1 MKIAY
6 LTSRYPAVSH
16 TFIRRE
22 VAMLRRKGIPVE
34 TFSVRRA
41 EEEDVPSSDDRDER
55 ERTWSILPIGPLDFL
70 SSHLRTAT
78 RKPVSYLKTLAL
90 ALSER
95 PRGVRA
101 FVWSLLYFG
110 EAVPLARE
118 LERRSVSHLHN
129 HFANAGGDVGFLA
142 SKLSG
147 IPWSVTLHGT
157 ADFEGPPHLLG
168 RKIVD
173 SEFAVCVSHFGRA
186 QALRVVPK
194 EHWDKVIVARC
205 GVELGQIPE
214 RAPGRDDGAP
224 ARVLTVGRLSSE
236 KGHVGLVDAFD
247 AAFRDR
253 DVELHVVGSGPE
265 LSDIQQEVARRGLDN
280 RVKFLGALSARD
292 VLLQMAN
299 ADVFALPSLM
309 EGLPVVLM
317 EAMAVGVPV
326 VAPRL
331 SGIPELVE
339 DGVSGLLFTPANW
352 RELGE
357 KMALALDD
365 RALRQRLVRAARAK
379 VEGEFSIDEAVAP
392 LFERFGGRDVGHGEP
407 GSP

>member
-22 VAMLRRKGIPVE
+22 VATLRRRGINVE
-34 TFSVRRA
+34 TFSVRRSDEA
-41 EEEDVPSSDDRDER
+41 ELPSSDDREER
-55 ERTWSILPIGPLDFL
+55 ERTWSILPIRFGDLV
-70 SSHLRTAT
+70 SSHVQTVS
-78 RKPVSYLKTLAL
+78 RKPLSYLKTLAL
-90 ALSER
+90 ALSQR
-95 PRGVRA
+95 PRGIRA
-101 FVWSLLYFG
+101 LVWSLLYFG

-147 IPWSVTLHGT
+147 LPWSVTLHGT
-157 ADFEGPPHLLG
+157 ADFEGPPELLE

-186 QALRVVPK
+186 QALRVVPT
-194 EHWDKVIVARC
+194 EHWDKVVVARC
-205 GVELGQIPE
+205 GVELGKIPE
-214 RAPGRDDGAP
+214 HASERDPNAP
-224 ARVLTVGRLSSE
+224 ARILTVGRLSSE
-236 KGHVGLVDAFD
+236 KGHVGLIAAYD
-247 AAFRDR
+247 AALRDR
-253 DVELHVVGSGPE
+253 HAELIIVGSGPE
-265 LSDIQQEVARRGLDN
+265 LSNIQAEVVRRGLGE
-280 RVKFLGALSARD
+280 RVKFLGALSARE
-292 VLLQMAN
+292 VLLQMAS

-317 EAMAVGVPV
+317 EAMAVGLPV

-339 DGVSGLLFTPANW
+339 DGVNGLLFTPANW
-352 RELGE
+352 LELGE
-357 KMALALDD
+357 KLARVLDD
-365 RALRQRLVRAARAK
+365 EELSERLVRAARAK
-379 VEGEFSIDEAVAP
+379 VEREFSIDEAVAP
-392 LFERFGGRDVGHGEP
+392 LFERFGGGAPERVEP
-407 GSP
+407 GKP